1 MTEWEVIFLVTLAA
15 VAFAVLAL
23 RTGIWTSKVDSDRR
37 QFREFMPAMRKEF
50 HEFRV
55 ETRKEFREFRVETRD
70 EFRAFR
76 RDMRSE
82 PHGSLEEIRRDIR
95 ENREISRKIS
105 RDVEEIKTLL
115 ERLPSAAISDG
126 SPLHLTDEGEGSQ
139 TRYRA

>member
-50 HEFRV
+50 H
-55 ETRKEFREFRVETRD
+55 EFRVETRD